1 MIEALH
7 MEEKVVKLRGIQRI
21 VAQKMTES
29 HTIPRVTTIRE
40 VRMDRVMKARAEWN
54 AAHPQNRAS
63 VMAFI
68 IYGMLCGIRKYPT
81 FAAHYEDGA
90 MVFPAELGISVAV
103 AVGDNL
109 VTPVLHISEGMRFA
123 ELAGAFAD
131 LVDKARKNALK
142 LADYKGGCMTVSNS
156 GALGGDIFTPLIN
169 YPESSILGV
178 GKIEKKVIVDDPE
191 KENIIVCPMMHLCL
205 TYDHRIING
214 SQAVGFLG
222 EVDRF
227 LQNPVL
233 EGECE

>member
-1 MIEALH
+1 
-7 MEEKVVKLRGIQRI
+7 MEEKIVKLRGIQRI

-40 VRMDRVMKARAEWN
+40 VRMDRTLKARAAWN
-54 AAHPQNRAS
+54 EKHPDQKAS

-68 IYGMLCGIRKYPT
+68 IYGMLHGIRKYSV
-81 FAAHYEDGA
+81 FAAHYEDNA
-90 MVFPAELGISVAV
+90 AVYPAELGISVAV

-109 VTPVLHISEGMRFA
+109 LTPVLKVREDMRFE
-123 ELAGAFAD
+123 ELIGAFSE
-131 LVDKARKNALK
+131 LVRKARNNELK
-142 LADYKGGCMTVSNS
+142 PADYKGGCMTLSNS

-222 EVDRF
+222 EVDDF
-227 LQNPVL
+227 LQNPLL
-233 EGECE
+233 EGEQA

>member
-1 MIEALH
+1 
-7 MEEKVVKLRGIQRI
+7 MEDKVVKLRGIQRI

-40 VRMDRVMKARAEWN
+40 VRMDRAMAARKAWN
-54 AAHPQNRAS
+54 AAHPDHKAS

-68 IYGMLCGIRKYPT
+68 IYGMLCGIRKYPV
-81 FAAHYEDGA
+81 FSSHFEDGA
-90 MVFPAELGISVAV
+90 MVFPAQVGISVAV

-109 VTPVLHISEGMRFA
+109 VTPVLPVSPEMNFSE
-123 ELAGAFAD
+123 
-131 LVDKARKNALK
+131 LVDAFNLLVGKARNNELK
-142 LADYKGGCMTVSNS
+142 LSDYKGGCMTVSNS

-191 KENIIVCPMMHLCL
+191 TEKIIVCPMMHLCL

-222 EVDRF
+222 AVDDF
-227 LQNPVL
+227 LQNPCV
-233 EGECE
+233 EGDLR

>member
-1 MIEALH
+1 
-7 MEEKVVKLRGIQRI
+7 MEEKIVKLRGIQRI

-40 VRMDRVMKARAEWN
+40 VRMDSALKARTAWN
-54 AAHPQNRAS
+54 EAHPDQKAS

-68 IYGMLCGIRKYPT
+68 IYGMLCGIRKYPV
-81 FAAHYEDGA
+81 FAAHFEDNA
-90 MVFPAELGISVAV
+90 AVYPAELGISVAV

-109 VTPVLHISEGMRFA
+109 VTPVLKVREDMSFA
-123 ELAGAFAD
+123 ELIEAFAE
-131 LVDKARKNALK
+131 LVRRARNNELK
-142 LADYKGGCMTVSNS
+142 PVDYKGGCMTLSNS

-222 EVDRF
+222 EVDNF

-233 EGECE
+233 EGEQA

>member
-1 MIEALH
+1 

-40 VRMDRVMKARAEWN
+40 VRMDRVLKARSEWN
-54 AAHPQNRAS
+54 ASHPENRAS

-68 IYGMLCGIRKYPT
+68 VYGMLQGIRRFPV
-81 FAAHYEDGA
+81 FAAHYEEGA
-90 MVFPAELGISVAV
+90 IVYPDQLGISVAV

-109 VTPVLHISEGMRFA
+109 LTPVLHIDENMHFA
-123 ELAGAFAD
+123 ELSKAFTD
-131 LVDKARKNALK
+131 LVNKARNNELK
-142 LADYKGGCMTVSNS
+142 LADYKGGCMTISNS

-227 LQNPVL
+227 LLNPLL
-233 EGECE
+233 EGAFE

>member
-1 MIEALH
+1 
-7 MEEKVVKLRGIQRI
+7 MEEKIVKLRGIQRI

-40 VRMDRVMKARAEWN
+40 VRMDSTLKARAAWN
-54 AAHPQNRAS
+54 EAHPAQKAS

-68 IYGMLCGIRKYPT
+68 IYGMLCGIRKYPV
-81 FAAHYEDGA
+81 FAAHFEDNA
-90 MVFPAELGISVAV
+90 AVYPAELGISVAV

-109 VTPVLHISEGMRFA
+109 VTPVLKVREDMSFA
-123 ELAGAFAD
+123 ELIDAFAE
-131 LVDKARKNALK
+131 LVRRARNNELK
-142 LADYKGGCMTVSNS
+142 PADYKGGCTTLSNS

-222 EVDRF
+222 EVDNF

-233 EGECE
+233 EGEQA

>member
-1 MIEALH
+1 M
-7 MEEKVVKLRGIQRI
+7 
-21 VAQKMTES
+21 
-29 HTIPRVTTIRE
+29 
-40 VRMDRVMKARAEWN
+40 
-54 AAHPQNRAS
+54 
-63 VMAFI
+63 
-68 IYGMLCGIRKYPT
+68 
-81 FAAHYEDGA
+81 
-90 MVFPAELGISVAV
+90 
-103 AVGDNL
+103 GDNL
-109 VTPVLHISEGMRFA
+109 VTPVLRISEGMRFA

>member
-1 MIEALH
+1 

-40 VRMDRVMKARAEWN
+40 VRMDRTMKARKDWN
-54 AAHPQNRAS
+54 EKHPEQKAS
-63 VMAFI
+63 IMAFI
-68 IYGMLCGIRKYPT
+68 IYGMLCGIRKYPV
-81 FAAHYEDGA
+81 FASHFEDGA
-90 MVFPAELGISVAV
+90 MVFPGELGISVAV
-103 AVGDNL
+103 SVGENL
-109 VTPVLHISEGMRFA
+109 VTPVLRVKEDMGFA
-123 ELAGAFAD
+123 ELSEAFNV
-131 LVDKARKNALK
+131 LVRRARDNELK
-142 LADYKGGCMTVSNS
+142 IADYKGGCMTVSNS

-214 SQAVGFLG
+214 SQAVGFLSQ
-222 EVDRF
+222 VDDF

-233 EGECE
+233 EENT

>member
-1 MIEALH
+1 
-7 MEEKVVKLRGIQRI
+7 MEEKIVKLRGIQRI

-40 VRMDRVMKARAEWN
+40 VRMDSALKARTAWN
-54 AAHPQNRAS
+54 EAHPDQKAS

-68 IYGMLCGIRKYPT
+68 IYGMLCGIRKYPV
-81 FAAHYEDGA
+81 FAAHFEDNA
-90 MVFPAELGISVAV
+90 AVYPAELGISVAV

-109 VTPVLHISEGMRFA
+109 VTPVLKVREDMSFA
-123 ELAGAFAD
+123 ELIDAFAE
-131 LVDKARKNALK
+131 LVRRARNNELK
-142 LADYKGGCMTVSNS
+142 PGDYKGGCMTLSNS

-222 EVDRF
+222 EVDGF
-227 LQNPVL
+227 LQKPVL
-233 EGECE
+233 